1 MEPAAGSEIGYFDCL
16 CGTLTSPILGVR
28 GEIGYLGHPLVEIC
42 RFSASFGEKY
52 FISETSIIMV
62 NFSFF
67 YSNLDLMLW
76 NTI

>member
-1 MEPAAGSEIGYFDCL
+1 MDLGSEFLTRGTPAAGSEIGYFDCL

-52 FISETSIIMV
+52 IISDTSI
-62 NFSFF
+62 
-67 YSNLDLMLW
+67 W
-76 NTI
+76 

>member
-1 MEPAAGSEIGYFDCL
+1 MDPAAGSEIGYFDCL

-52 FISETSIIMV
+52 FISETSIIMAI
-62 NFSFF
+62 FGFF
-67 YSNLDLMLW
+67 TQIWTLCYG
-76 NTI
+76 IPY

>member
-1 MEPAAGSEIGYFDCL
+1 MDPAAGSEIGYFDCL

-52 FISETSIIMV
+52 FISETSI
-62 NFSFF
+62 
-67 YSNLDLMLW
+67 W
-76 NTI
+76 